1 MYPRRYTVFVF
12 LLQTAFVCCTFALLS
27 KQNTEH
33 FALPEFLASTTA
45 EKLRIPNVPL
55 KRHIDRLRN
64 LAVRCLEPTRQRF
77 RLPLLVTSGY
87 RCPQL
92 NDAVGGVPNSQ
103 HMEGFAADETFFS
116 PYLSQTLGINRPE
129 RRSSRRRTRYN
140 ARYNED
146 NNDNND
152 NENKTITS
160 ACVCLD
166 DTQQTDY
173 RSYEKYM
180 KR

>member
-1 MYPRRYTVFVF
+1 MIASVKMELWYLNTPEMMR
-12 LLQTAFVCCTFALLS
+12 LS
-27 KQNTEH
+27 EDVGQ
-33 FALPEFLASTTA
+33 
-45 EKLRIPNVPL
+45 L
-55 KRHIDRLRN
+55 KARGVMLS
-64 LAVRCLEPTRQRF
+64 
-77 RLPLLVTSGY
+77 LLVYLRLSHH
-87 RCPQL
+87 
-92 NDAVGGVPNSQ
+92 AVGSRQTLSSVARDCGCDADWLWHVICDYGLFTVS
-103 HMEGFAADETFFS
+103 ADETFFS

-140 ARYNED
+140 TRYNED